1 MMDAELEK
9 YIHDILVDT
18 VTRTIQRMKKED
30 THRPFHQALLS
41 DEIIKASRFERSF
54 STSFGQKAVEKIS
67 AEVLKANGAINVE
80 TQKQVY
86 INLSESKISAIH
98 NHIAQLRNSKES
110 GRKPAWDTDF
120 KEILEVMDVL
130 AEKKERVISD
140 LYWEKDGMKNYASIK
155 TVKPN
160 IDQTAQA
167 KIDLLLLK
175 ANDPTS
181 NVYYALYYN
190 PFGEKRSDYNPGASS
205 GIFNFHT
212 DESVI
217 IGKEYWDLL
226 GGEGFYE
233 ELLAVF
239 AQVGIKTK
247 QLILS

>member
-1 MMDAELEK
+1 MDAQLEN
-9 YIHDILVDT
+9 YIHDILLDT
-18 VTRTIQRMKKED
+18 VTRTIQRMTKED
-30 THRPFHQALLS
+30 TYRPFHKALLS

-67 AEVLKANGAINVE
+67 AEVLKTYGALNVE
-80 TQKQVY
+80 TQKKIF
-86 INLSESKISAIH
+86 INLSESKRSAIY
-98 NHIAQLRNSKES
+98 NHITELRNSKKS
-110 GRKPAWDTDF
+110 GRKPSWDSDL
-120 KEILEVMDVL
+120 KEILGVMDVL
-130 AEKKERVISD
+130 AEKEERVISD
-140 LYWEKDGMKNYASIK
+140 LYWERNGIKNYASIK

-167 KIDLLLLK
+167 KVDLLLLK
-175 ANDPTS
+175 ANDPTA

-190 PFGEKRSDYNPGASS
+190 PFGEKRSEYNPGAAS

-212 DESVI
+212 DEAVI

-239 AQVGIKTK
+239 AKVGVKTK
-247 QLILS
+247 QLILG